1 MRRALLPD
9 QAGQLASQLA
19 ALACQSLL
27 DEARLSPKPGLV
39 DSRGSGA
46 HRDLTLALLCRSA
59 HALQP
64 AFFAMA
70 RAAWQQAPSP
80 ALRAQLGSLG
90 RAGEQAMLQA
100 SGGVNTHRGAIWAIG
115 LLVAAAAMDASQPQ
129 AVAVCQRAAALAK
142 LPDHQRPAP
151 PRNGELACQRY
162 GVGGA
167 RGEAQQGFPHIT
179 RLALPALHASRA
191 CGDGEV
197 NARLNALLA
206 IMSRLDDTC
215 LLSRGGMPGLTLVQ
229 SGAQAVLSAGGV
241 ATLPGRRRLYQ
252 LEKDMLA
259 QRLSPGGAADLL
271 AATLLL
277 DRLPAMAAH

>member
-1 MRRALLPD
+1 MQRALAPD
-9 QAGQLASQLA
+9 QAGQLSSQLA
-19 ALACQSLL
+19 ALACQCLL
-27 DEARLSPKPGLV
+27 DEARLAPKPGLV
-39 DSRGSGA
+39 DSRGNGA
-46 HRDLTLALLCRSA
+46 HQDLTLELMCRSA
-59 HALQP
+59 RALQP

-70 RAAWQQAPSP
+70 NAAWQQAPSTI
-80 ALRAQLGSLG
+80 LREQLGSLG
-90 RAGEQAMLQA
+90 RAGEHAMLQA

-115 LLVAAAAMDASQPQ
+115 LLVAAAAMDSSQSHAS
-129 AVAVCQRAAALAK
+129 AVCQRAAALAR
-142 LPDHQRPAP
+142 LPDRLLPAQ
-151 PRNGELACQRY
+151 PRKGELACRHY

-179 RLALPALHASRA
+179 RLALPTLHACRA
-191 CGDGEV
+191 RGDGEV
-197 NARLNALLA
+197 NARLNALLS

-215 LLSRGGMPGLTLVQ
+215 LLSRGGVPGLTLVQ
-229 SGAQAVLSAGGV
+229 SGAAKILAAGGV

-277 DRLPAMAAH
+277 DRLPAMAGI

>member
-1 MRRALLPD
+1 MQPALAPD

-19 ALACQSLL
+19 ALACQCLL
-27 DEARLSPKPGLV
+27 DEARLAPKPGLV

-46 HRDLTLALLCRSA
+46 HQDLTLALMCRSA
-59 HALQP
+59 RALQL
-64 AFFAMA
+64 AFLAMA
-70 RAAWQQAPSP
+70 RAAWQQQASTT
-80 ALRAQLGSLG
+80 LREQLGSLG

-115 LLVAAAAMDASQPQ
+115 LLVAAAAMDSSQLQAS
-129 AVAVCQRAAALAK
+129 AVCQRAAALAQ
-142 LPDHQRPAP
+142 LPDRLLPAQ
-151 PRNGELACQRY
+151 PRKGELACQRY

-179 RLALPALHASRA
+179 RLALPALQASRA
-191 CGDGEV
+191 RGDGEV

-229 SGAQAVLSAGGV
+229 SGAQAVLAAGGV
-241 ATLPGRRRLYQ
+241 ATLPGRRQLYQ
-252 LEKDMLA
+252 LEQDMLA

-277 DRLPAMAAH
+277 DRLPGMAGN

>member
-1 MRRALLPD
+1 MLPALAPD
-9 QAGQLASQLA
+9 QAGQLAGQLA
-19 ALACQSLL
+19 LLACQCLL
-27 DEARLSPKPGLV
+27 DEAHLAPKPGLV

-46 HRDLTLALLCRSA
+46 HSDLNLELMCRSA
-59 HALQP
+59 RALQP

-70 RAAWQQAPSP
+70 HAAWQQAPSTT
-80 ALRAQLGSLG
+80 LREQLGSLG

-115 LLVAAAAMDASQPQ
+115 LLVAAAAMDSSQRQ
-129 AVAVCQRAAALAK
+129 SDAVCQRAAALAQ
-142 LPDHQRPAP
+142 LPDRLLPAQ
-151 PRNGELACQRY
+151 PRKGDQACRRY

-179 RLALPALHASRA
+179 QLALPTLHASRA
-191 CGDGEV
+191 HGDGETH
-197 NARLNALLA
+197 ARLNALLA

-215 LLSRGGMPGLTLVQ
+215 LLSRGGMAGLTLVQ
-229 SGAQAVLSAGGV
+229 SGALAVLDAGGV

-252 LEKDMLA
+252 LEKAMLA
-259 QRLSPGGAADLL
+259 ERLSPGGAADLL

-277 DRLPAMAAH
+277 DRLPQIAAD

>member
-80 ALRAQLGSLG
+80 ALRQQLGSLG

-115 LLVAAAAMDASQPQ
+115 LLVAGAAMDASKPQ

-191 CGDGEV
+191 RGDGEV

-206 IMSRLDDTC
+206 IMRRLDDTC

>member
-1 MRRALLPD
+1 MRRALAPD
-9 QAGQLASQLA
+9 PAGQLASQLA

-46 HRDLTLALLCRSA
+46 HSDLNLELMCRSA
-59 HALQP
+59 RALQP

-70 RAAWQQAPSP
+70 NAAWQQTPSTT
-80 ALRAQLGSLG
+80 LREQLGSLG
-90 RAGEQAMLQA
+90 RSGELARLQA

-115 LLVAAAAMDASQPQ
+115 LLVAAAAMDASQLH
-129 AVAVCQRAAALAK
+129 AAAVCQRAAALAQ
-142 LPDHQRPAP
+142 LPDRLLPAQ
-151 PRNGELACQRY
+151 PRKGELACQRY

-179 RLALPALHASRA
+179 KLALPALQASRA
-191 CGDGEV
+191 RGDGEV

-215 LLSRGGMPGLTLVQ
+215 LLSRGGVPGLTLVQ
-229 SGAQAVLSAGGV
+229 SGAAKILAAGGV

-277 DRLPAMAAH
+277 DRLPAMAGI

>member
-1 MRRALLPD
+1 MLPALAPD

-19 ALACQSLL
+19 LLACQCLL
-27 DEARLSPKPGLV
+27 DEAHLAPKPGLV

-46 HRDLTLALLCRSA
+46 HQDLTLELMCRSA
-59 HALQP
+59 RALQP

-70 RAAWQQAPSP
+70 STAWQQQPS
-80 ALRAQLGSLG
+80 ATLREQLGSLG
-90 RAGEQAMLQA
+90 RGGEHAMLQA

-115 LLVAAAAMDASQPQ
+115 LLVAAAAMDISQPQ
-129 AVAVCQRAAALAK
+129 AAAVCQRAASLAK
-142 LPDHQRPAP
+142 LPDRLLPAQ
-151 PRNGELACQRY
+151 PRKGELACRRY

-179 RLALPALHASRA
+179 RLALPTLQASRVR
-191 CGDGEV
+191 GDGE
-197 NARLNALLA
+197 NHARLNALLA

-229 SGAQAVLSAGGV
+229 SGAQAVLDAGGV
-241 ATLPGRRRLYQ
+241 ATLPGRRHLYQ

-277 DRLPAMAAH
+277 DRLPDIAAG

>member
-1 MRRALLPD
+1 MRRAQLPD

-46 HRDLTLALLCRSA
+46 HSDLTLALLCRSA

-80 ALRAQLGSLG
+80 VLRQQLGSLG

-100 SGGVNTHRGAIWAIG
+100 SGGINTHRGAIWAIG
-115 LLVAAAAMDASQPQ
+115 LLVAGAAMDASQPQ
-129 AVAVCQRAAALAK
+129 AAAVCQRAAALAQ
-142 LPDHQRPAP
+142 LPDCQLPTP
-151 PRNGELACQRY
+151 PRKGELACQRY

-179 RLALPALHASRA
+179 RLALPTLQRSRER
-191 CGDGEV
+191 GDGEV

-206 IMSRLDDTC
+206 IMSQLDDTC
-215 LLSRGGMPGLTLVQ
+215 LLSRGGMPGLMRVQ
-229 SGAQAVLSAGGV
+229 AGAQSVLTAGGV
-241 ATLPGRRRLYQ
+241 ATLPGRRQLYQ

-277 DRLPAMAAH
+277 DRLPAMAAN

>member
-1 MRRALLPD
+1 MRRAFAPD
-9 QAGQLASQLA
+9 QAGQRAKQLA

-27 DEARLSPKPGLV
+27 DEARLAPKPGLV

-46 HRDLTLALLCRSA
+46 HSDLTLALLCRSA
-59 HALQP
+59 HALYP
-64 AFFAMA
+64 TFFVMA
-70 RAAWQQAPSP
+70 NAAWQQQPSP
-80 ALRAQLGSLG
+80 ALREQLGSLG

-115 LLVAAAAMDASQPQ
+115 LLVAAAAMDASQLQ
-129 AVAVCQRAAALAK
+129 AVAVCQRAATLAK
-142 LPDHQRPAP
+142 LPDRLLPAQ
-151 PRNGELACQRY
+151 PRKGELACQRY
-162 GVGGA
+162 GVSGA
-167 RGEAQQGFPHIT
+167 RGEAQQGFPHIMQ
-179 RLALPALHASRA
+179 LALPTLQHSRQR
-191 CGDGEV
+191 GDGEV

-229 SGAQAVLSAGGV
+229 AGAQSVLTVGGV

-277 DRLPAMAAH
+277 DRLPAMAGN

>member
-1 MRRALLPD
+1 MRRALAPD
-9 QAGQLASQLA
+9 PAGQLASQLA

-27 DEARLSPKPGLV
+27 DEARLAPKPGLV
-39 DSRGSGA
+39 DSRGNGA
-46 HRDLTLALLCRSA
+46 HSDLNLELMCRSA
-59 HALQP
+59 RALQP

-70 RAAWQQAPSP
+70 NAAWRQTPSTT
-80 ALRAQLGSLG
+80 LREQLGSLG
-90 RAGEQAMLQA
+90 RSGEQAMLQA

-115 LLVAAAAMDASQPQ
+115 LLVAAAAMDASQLQ
-129 AVAVCQRAAALAK
+129 AAAVCQRAAALAR
-142 LPDHQRPAP
+142 LPDRLLPAQ
-151 PRNGELACQRY
+151 PRKGELACQRY

-179 RLALPALHASRA
+179 RLALPALQASRA
-191 CGDGEV
+191 RGDGEV

-229 SGAQAVLSAGGV
+229 AGAAKVLAAGGV

-277 DRLPAMAAH
+277 DRLPAMAAN

>member
-1 MRRALLPD
+1 MRRAFAPD
-9 QAGQLASQLA
+9 QAGQLAKQLA

-27 DEARLSPKPGLV
+27 DEARLAPKPGLV

-46 HRDLTLALLCRSA
+46 HSDLTLALLCRSA

-64 AFFAMA
+64 TFFAMA
-70 RAAWQQAPSP
+70 SAAWQQQPAP
-80 ALRAQLGSLG
+80 ALREQLGSLG

-115 LLVAAAAMDASQPQ
+115 LLVAAAAMDTSQAQ
-129 AVAVCQRAAALAK
+129 AAAVCQRAAALAL
-142 LPDHQRPAP
+142 LPDRLLPAQ
-151 PRNGELACQRY
+151 PRKGELACQRY

-167 RGEAQQGFPHIT
+167 RGEAQQGFPHIIQ
-179 RLALPALHASRA
+179 LALPTLQRSRQR
-191 CGDGEV
+191 GDGEV

-229 SGAQAVLSAGGV
+229 TGAQTVLAAGGV

-277 DRLPAMAAH
+277 DRLPAMAAN

>member
-1 MRRALLPD
+1 MQAALAPD

-19 ALACQSLL
+19 LLACQCLL
-27 DEARLSPKPGLV
+27 DEARLAPKPGLV

-46 HRDLTLALLCRSA
+46 HQDLTLELMCRSA
-59 HALQP
+59 RSLQP

-70 RAAWQQAPSP
+70 HTAWQQAPSI
-80 ALRAQLGSLG
+80 ALREQLGSLG
-90 RAGEQAMLQA
+90 RAGEQAMLHA

-115 LLVAAAAMDASQPQ
+115 LLVAAAAMDSSQPQ
-129 AVAVCQRAAALAK
+129 AAAVCQRAATLAQ
-142 LPDHQRPAP
+142 LPDRLLPAQ
-151 PRNGELACQRY
+151 PRKGELACRHY

-191 CGDGEV
+191 RGDGETH
-197 NARLNALLA
+197 ARLNALLA

-215 LLSRGGMPGLTLVQ
+215 LLSRGGMPGLSLVQ
-229 SGAQAVLSAGGV
+229 SGAQAVLDSGGV
-241 ATLPGRRRLYQ
+241 ATLAGRRSLYQ

-277 DRLPAMAAH
+277 DRLPQIAAD